1 MLACNRQGPSEPQ
14 PKGSPLVAL
23 TRHRAITADMSLP
36 PRHPQ
41 TVPYVDESIRR
52 RAAKSSVSF
61 IELLEQSNGYDDDI
75 DSIASSIGKED
86 QENVE
91 GLEFL
96 ESSGYLQRKK
106 ARRRKRRKRRNQ
118 WRDKKQGQS
127 TAN

>member
-1 MLACNRQGPSEPQ
+1 MHILAYVTVKGLQGTLGRS
-14 PKGSPLVAL
+14 L
-23 TRHRAITADMSLP
+23 TRKSAGCSYAARRAFLAGMSLP

-61 IELLEQSNGYDDDI
+61 IELLEKSAGYDDDI
-75 DSIASSIGKED
+75 ESIASSIGKD

-106 ARRRKRRKRRNQ
+106 AP
-118 WRDKKQGQS
+118 KKEEEE
-127 TAN
+127 TKK